1 MSSTPTPSTS
11 STPTACPY
19 LGLTADASSH
29 YAYPHEAHRCYAPKA
44 ATRSIDLEHQAA
56 TCLAADYAACPR
68 YSAPPGPESAAPAA
82 PVQALSPGR
91 EGVSPWRVGLGA
103 LASLALIAGL
113 VYYAFSGTFSPRA
126 TPPASGAAKATR
138 PAAMATITPAHLA
151 TATPVLTGTADSGQ
165 RTVTVWPAADRVGWV
180 VSDEPVGIHLRDS
193 FLNAG
198 VFSGKVYY
206 SVLGFDLTD
215 IPRGST
221 VRSARLRLVGLRDG
235 QLGSGGTW
243 KVRWL
248 APQAAENWSQHTYQ
262 TIAQAPYL
270 ETLAPLLSPGDLAA
284 SRENFFTFSPT
295 QLQTLTEV
303 IARQQPLIFRL
314 DGPLSGADS
323 LFAWDSGYGS
333 ASGGALPALILDISL
348 PDTILSPEEFVVVTS
363 TPTPENVFTAVA
375 LSQQMTAEA
384 TRLGTATPIPWYVVT
399 ATPIPNILISTP
411 SPTPLN
417 QVTADYQVAVATA
430 RALTTGTPTPTPT
443 DMVTATPS
451 RTPTPTPT
459 FVAVTGTPTPPNV
472 FTAQAMSLGATA
484 LAQVWGTATPVP
496 ANWATPVVVT
506 STPTPENAATR
517 AYWNAVATAQAFT
530 TGTPTPTPGNVVTAT
545 PTPVYVLLGGQLPTP
560 LPTYTST
567 PTPAPVPGSLVGKIA
582 FLSDRATLANDPKA
596 TPLATPLV
604 YVVNPDGSGLAILT
618 DRWPYDQAIKRD
630 RLSSDQ
636 RFRVL
641 VEDAIINTGK
651 KDSSGEIVPVQ
662 LLVPSLFFFDSFYAV
677 EEQIT
682 HFGSG
687 IAYDPAWSPT
697 SEQIAF
703 VSNDSGND
711 EIWVVNRDGSGPLQ
725 LTRDNSNFWDKHP
738 SWSPDGKQI
747 VFWSN
752 RTGVREIWIM
762 DSEGGNLHRLS
773 RSGFNDWDPVWIKYT
788 APPRYDDEQ
797 LGILPKK

>member
-1 MSSTPTPSTS
+1 MASTTPSA
-11 STPTACPY
+11 PVACPY
-19 LGLTADASSH
+19 LGLATDSSSH
-29 YAYPHEAHRCYAPKA
+29 YAYSHAAHLCYAPPPGQA
-44 ATRSIDLEHQAA
+44 IDLEHQTAY
-56 TCLAADYAACPR
+56 CLAAGYAACPR
-68 YSAPPGPESAAPAA
+68 YVAPSGPVAAPSAM
-82 PVQALSPGR
+82 PQAVAR
-91 EGVSPWRVGLGA
+91 PWQAVVWA
-103 LASLALIAGL
+103 LAGLVLVAGL
-113 VYYAFSGTFSPRA
+113 VYYALNGLSPRSA
-126 TPPASGAAKATR
+126 PLPAPVAGSATR
-138 PAAMATITPAHLA
+138 TAVTPTGTPTRLA
-151 TATPVLTGTADSGQ
+151 TATPAAAAAADARLRS
-165 RTVTVWPAADRVGWV
+165 VTVWPAADRVGWV
-180 VSDEPVGIHLRDS
+180 VSDEPQGEQGIHLRDS

-198 VFSGKVYY
+198 IFSGKVYY
-206 SVLGFDLTD
+206 SVMGFDLTD
-215 IPRGST
+215 IPRGSI
-221 VRSARLRLVGLRDG
+221 VRAARLRLVGLRDG
-235 QLGSGGTW
+235 QLGGSGTW

-270 ETLAPLLSPGDLAA
+270 ETLAPVLNPGDLAA
-284 SRENFFTFSPT
+284 GRENFFSFSPA
-295 QLQTLTEV
+295 QLQALSEV

-333 ASGGALPALILDISL
+333 TSGGALPALILDIAL
-348 PDTILSPEEFVVVTS
+348 PETILSPEEFVVVTS
-363 TPTPENVFTAVA
+363 TPTPEDVFTAVA
-375 LSQQMTAEA
+375 MSQQMTAEA
-384 TRLGTATPIPWYVVT
+384 IQFGTATPVPWYVVT
-399 ATPIPNILISTP
+399 ATPIPKELISTP
-411 SPTPLN
+411 SPTPEN
-417 QVTADYQVAVATA
+417 GATADYRAAVATA
-430 RALTTGTPTPTPT
+430 QALTTGTPTPTPT

-472 FTAQAMSLGATA
+472 FTAQAMSVGATA
-484 LAQVWGTATPVP
+484 LARVWGTATPVP
-496 ANWATPVVVT
+496 PNWATPVVLT

-517 AYWNAVATAQAFT
+517 AYWHAVATAQAFT
-530 TGTPTPTPGNVVTAT
+530 TGTPTPTPGNVVTAS
-545 PTPVYVLLGGQLPTP
+545 PTPVYVLLAGQLPTP
-560 LPTYTST
+560 RPTYTPT
-567 PTPAPVPGSLVGKIA
+567 PTPAPLPGSLVGKIA

-604 YVVNPDGSGLAILT
+604 YVVNPDGSGLGILT

-641 VEDAIINTGK
+641 VKDAIINTGK
-651 KDSSGEIVPVQ
+651 KDSSGAVVPVQ

-687 IAYDPAWSPT
+687 IAYDPAWSPAA
-697 SEQIAF
+697 EQIAF

-711 EIWVVNRDGSGPLQ
+711 EIWIVNRDGSGSLQ

-752 RTGVREIWIM
+752 RSGVREIWIM
-762 DSEGGNLHRLS
+762 DVDGGNLRRLS
-773 RSGFNDWDPVWIKYT
+773 VSGFNDWDPVWIKYT
-788 APPRYDDEQ
+788 DPPRYDDEQ
-797 LGILPKK
+797 LGILPKKK

>member
-1 MSSTPTPSTS
+1 MSSTTP
-11 STPTACPY
+11 PAPAACPY
-19 LGLTADASSH
+19 LGLPGDPGSH
-29 YAYPHEAHRCYAPKA
+29 YAYPHAAHHCYAPLPPA
-44 ATRSIDLEHQAA
+44 QAIDLEYQTAF
-56 TCLAADYAACPR
+56 CLAAGYAACPH
-68 YSAPPGPESAAPAA
+68 YVLPSGPVAAPSATL
-82 PVQALSPGR
+82 QATTR
-91 EGVSPWRVGLGA
+91 PWQVVVWAVAGLV
-103 LASLALIAGL
+103 LIAGL
-113 VYYAFSGTFSPRA
+113 VYYVLSGLSPRS
-126 TPPASGAAKATR
+126 TPSPAPAASGATR
-138 PAAMATITPAHLA
+138 PAVTPTDMPTRLA
-151 TATPVLTGTADSGQ
+151 TATPAPTTATDARL
-165 RTVTVWPAADRVGWV
+165 RTVSIWPAADRVGWV

-198 VFSGKVYY
+198 IFSGKIYY
-206 SVLGFDLTD
+206 SVMGFDLTD

-221 VRSARLRLVGLRDG
+221 VHSARLRLVGLRDG

-248 APQAAENWSQHTYQ
+248 APQAAEDWSQHTYQ

-270 ETLAPLLSPGDLAA
+270 ETLAPILNPGDLAT
-284 SRENFFTFSPT
+284 SRENFLAFSPT
-295 QLQTLTEV
+295 QLQALTEV

-348 PDTILSPEEFVVVTS
+348 PETTLSSEGFVVITS

-375 LSQQMTAEA
+375 MSQQMTAEA
-384 TRLGTATPIPWYVVT
+384 TQFGTATPIPWYVVT
-399 ATPIPNILISTP
+399 ATPIPDILISTP

-417 QVTADYQVAVATA
+417 QVTADYQAAVAAA
-430 RALTTGTPTPTPT
+430 RAQTTGTPTPTPF

-459 FVAVTGTPTPPNV
+459 LVAVTGTPTPPNV

-517 AYWNAVATAQAFT
+517 AYWNAVATAQALT

-545 PTPVYVLLGGQLPTP
+545 PTPVYILLAGQLPTP

-582 FLSDRATLANDPKA
+582 FLSDRATLGNDPKA
-596 TPLATPLV
+596 TPLANPLV
-604 YVVNPDGSGLAILT
+604 YVVNPDGSGLSILT

-636 RFRVL
+636 RFWVL
-641 VEDAIINTGK
+641 VKDAIINTGK
-651 KDSSGEIVPVQ
+651 KDSAGEIVPIQ
-662 LLVPSLFFFDSFYAV
+662 LLVPSLFFFDTFYAV

-682 HFGSG
+682 YFGSG

-697 SEQIAF
+697 SEQITF
-703 VSNDSGND
+703 VSDDSGND
-711 EIWVVNRDGSGPLQ
+711 EIWVVNRDGSGSLQ
-725 LTRDNSNFWDKHP
+725 LTRDNSSFWDKHP

-752 RTGVREIWIM
+752 RTGPRQLWIM
-762 DSEGGNLHRLS
+762 DADGGNLRRLS
-773 RSGFNDWDPVWIKYT
+773 AAGFDDWDPVWIKYT
-788 APPRYDDEQ
+788 DPPRYDDEQ